1 MTELLDRIT
10 ADVKAAMKARK
21 TERLTTL
28 RMLVS
33 ELKNAGIEKKG
44 KKELTEEVASPAE
57 YLSESEVAAILQRYL
72 KQRREA
78 MEAYRQGGRG
88 ELVAK
93 EQAEIEIVAS
103 YLPRRLEA
111 GELDVL
117 VRQAIV
123 ETGAE
128 SPAQMGQVMKAVM
141 GRVAGRADG
150 KAVSEAVK
158 RLLSS

>member
-1 MTELLDRIT
+1 MTELHDRIL
-10 ADVKAAMKARK
+10 ADVKVAMKARE
-21 TERLTTL
+21 TARLTTL
-28 RMLVS
+28 RMLIS

-57 YLSESEVAAILQRYL
+57 YLSEGEVTAILQRYL

-78 MEAYRQGGRG
+78 MEAYRQGGRE

-93 EQAEIEIVAS
+93 EQAEIEIVEA

-117 VRQAIV
+117 VRQAIA
-123 ETGAE
+123 ETGAD
-128 SPAQMGQVMKAVM
+128 SPAQMGKVMKAVM
-141 GRVAGRADG
+141 ARVAGRADG

>member
-10 ADVKAAMKARK
+10 ADVKAAMKARE
-21 TERLTTL
+21 TARLATL

-57 YLSESEVAAILQRYL
+57 YLSDGEVTGILQRYL

-78 MEAYRQGGRG
+78 MEAYRQGGRD
-88 ELVAK
+88 ELVAR
-93 EQAEIEIVAS
+93 EEAEIEIVQA

-111 GELDVL
+111 GELEVL
-117 VRQAIV
+117 VRQAIA

-128 SPAQMGQVMKAVM
+128 SAAQMGQVMKAVM
-141 GRVAGRADG
+141 ARVAGRADG
-150 KAVSEAVK
+150 KAVSETVK